1 MIESEPFIPS
11 KALELEY
18 DRELKALITPML
30 KEVSEEVL
38 KAYRTDFAQDG
49 MDDIERLI
57 EKLKEKFD
65 RLYREKGAEAAKKMV
80 MKQVRFCKATFKRVM
95 ARLLPEEKA
104 NKVEKSVI
112 SKGLDAIIIASV
124 YENVTLIKSLCDKF
138 FEQITGSVVRSVQNG
153 INIKQLTEEIF
164 RYGEMTKKRARLI
177 ALDQTRKTYMAI
189 SRQNLKDAGFN
200 KVMWRHSGGGEPRP
214 YHIRK
219 WDGVSGK
226 EDGHPN
232 GLNGFIFD
240 LNNPPVIEHAYVPK
254 TSKGTYRG
262 ERRGL
267 PAELPNCKCVM
278 VAILN

>member
-1 MIESEPFIPS
+1 
-11 KALELEY
+11 
-18 DRELKALITPML
+18 
-30 KEVSEEVL
+30 
-38 KAYRTDFAQDG
+38 
-49 MDDIERLI
+49 
-57 EKLKEKFD
+57 
-65 RLYREKGAEAAKKMV
+65 MV

-240 LNNPPVIEHAYVPK
+240 LNNPPVIEHAYVTK